1 MATTVTA
8 SRYSRTADRQGPAA
22 KSPFRSANLSK
33 RMIACLE
40 MIQKREREIGEL
52 EEALAK
58 SMSLKEQKVLAQRI
72 LASKNNLASWET
84 YYKQNFPREPRAVII
99 SRPEVKA

>member
-1 MATTVTA
+1 
-8 SRYSRTADRQGPAA
+8 
-22 KSPFRSANLSK
+22 
-33 RMIACLE
+33 
-40 MIQKREREIGEL
+40 
-52 EEALAK
+52 
-58 SMSLKEQKVLAQRI
+58 MSLKEQKVLAQRI